1 LAHHQRL
8 PFKLEDNR
16 ELWLFDSDNQSPLVL
31 LASLQ
36 PGASLATSEPRDWSC
51 CIGANGSPSQ
61 RRFPQARDLETQVRQ
76 RAGFN
81 INKYWIKRLAGGDGV
96 VETTGDAISANQ
108 FPVLLL
114 EENWVNNEEQRRACE
129 YIKWI
134 SPSLLTLHHLDK
146 GTRTRTTW
154 GLSLCNKK
162 IMENKGTYLFSGS
175 DALYK

>member
-1 LAHHQRL
+1 
-8 PFKLEDNR
+8 
-16 ELWLFDSDNQSPLVL
+16 
-31 LASLQ
+31 
-36 PGASLATSEPRDWSC
+36 
-51 CIGANGSPSQ
+51 
-61 RRFPQARDLETQVRQ
+61 
-76 RAGFN
+76 
-81 INKYWIKRLAGGDGV
+81 